1 MAVKTRVRF
10 PFKGAGG
17 RREAALGGDA
27 HGAGDRGPE
36 GQADLSRGPGEGA
49 GGLQGLSASV
59 GASAERTRR

>member
-1 MAVKTRVRF
+1 MCVF
-10 PFKGAGG
+10 PFEGAGG

-36 GQADLSRGPGEGA
+36 VQADLSRGPCEGA
-49 GGLQGLSASV
+49 GSLQGLSGSA